1 MRRERDAV
9 ADVLVI
15 GSGAAGLVGACVSAD
30 FGLRTTVLEAEQL
43 VGGTSAISGGQMWL
57 PGHHS
62 SVEDEVRTYLG
73 RVVMGA
79 TPDALVDAFLVDA
92 PQLAAY
98 LEGSLGMP
106 LLTVNRWDY
115 HPTWAGAGFARTV
128 EPMPVDTKD
137 LGSWASLVVTT
148 PHRRPVT
155 SVEARDGLDEQV
167 IRDREREGVRTQ
179 GAGLVAGLL
188 RAARHRGVDVVLGS
202 RVVKID
208 GAPGSWQV
216 NCADGSTRAAAAVV
230 IAAGGFASNRA
241 MRRNFLPL
249 TDIVSNARESSK
261 GDGLLLAAS
270 LGGQLR
276 RMDEAWW
283 MPAVIMR
290 DPATRQMASPRGVV
304 RELAFPGSIMVN
316 RYGHRFVNEASSYND
331 LGKAFLRFDAS
342 THRFPNEEAWLIF
355 DDAFRRTRTVA
366 GVAPGA
372 HTPEDF
378 IHEPS
383 LTELA
388 ASAGIDPDGLLHT
401 IRRHNA
407 AAASGTDADFGR
419 GSDQHDRFNGDDKHS
434 PNPCL
439 GPIGSPPFYAL
450 RVRLGANGTKGGVIT
465 NEHAAVLD
473 GGGAVI
479 PGLFAVGESAAALM
493 GPGYAGAGASLG
505 PGMTAA
511 YSLRH
516 ALQAL
521 PVS

>member
-1 MRRERDAV
+1 MNRERDA

-15 GSGAAGLVGACVSAD
+15 GSGAAGLVSACVSAD
-30 FGLRTTVLEAEQL
+30 LGLRTVVLEAQQL

-62 SVEDEVRTYLG
+62 AVEDEVRTYLD
-73 RVVMGA
+73 RVVMRA
-79 TPDALVDAFLVDA
+79 TPDALLDAFLVDA
-92 PQLAAY
+92 PGLADY
-98 LEGSLGMP
+98 LEGPLGLP
-106 LLTVNRWDY
+106 LVTVNRWDY
-115 HPTWAGAGFARTV
+115 HPSWAGAGYGRTV

-148 PHRRPVT
+148 PYRRPVT
-155 SVEARDGLDEQV
+155 SVEARDGLEEQV
-167 IRDREREGVRTQ
+167 IRRRETEGVRTQ

-188 RAARHRGVDVVLGS
+188 RAVRRRGVDVVVGS

-208 GAPGSWQV
+208 GAPGLWQV
-216 NCADGSTRAAAAVV
+216 TCADGSTRAAAAIV
-230 IAAGGFASNRA
+230 IASGGFASNEA
-241 MRRNFLPL
+241 MRRRFLPL
-249 TDIVSNARESSK
+249 TDIVSNARAGSN

-270 LGGQLR
+270 LGAQFR

-290 DPATRQMASPRGVV
+290 DPKTGERSSPRGVV
-304 RELAFPGSIMVN
+304 RELAFPGSIIVN
-316 RYGHRFVNEASSYND
+316 RRGQRFVNEASSYND

-342 THRFPNEEAWLIF
+342 THRFPNEKAWLIF
-355 DDAFRRTRTVA
+355 DEAFKRERTVA
-366 GVAPGA
+366 GVDPGA
-372 HTPEDF
+372 EAPEDF
-378 IHEPS
+378 VRGS
-383 LTELA
+383 TLRSLA
-388 ASAGIDPDGLLHT
+388 ASTGIDPDGLEQT
-401 IRRHNA
+401 IGRNNA

-419 GSDQHDRFNGDDKHS
+419 GSDQHDRFNGDDRHS

-439 GPIGSPPFYAL
+439 GPIGIPPFYAL

-465 NEHAAVLD
+465 NERAAVVD
-473 GGGAVI
+473 SGGSVI
-479 PGLFAVGESAAALM
+479 PGLFAVGETAAALM

-516 ALQAL
+516 ALEELA
-521 PVS
+521 VS